1 MSLFT
6 GRVTNGITMGVQQ
19 KPEGINNK
27 HIYIYIY
34 IKNPNGIKGTA
45 PINQHQYLKGNI
57 IKEMRQFYCFSVVLK
72 KKGGI
77 LQ

>member
-6 GRVTNGITMGVQQ
+6 GKVTNGITMGVKH

-27 HIYIYIY
+27 YIY

-57 IKEMRQFYCFSVVLK
+57 IKEMRHFYCFSVVLK